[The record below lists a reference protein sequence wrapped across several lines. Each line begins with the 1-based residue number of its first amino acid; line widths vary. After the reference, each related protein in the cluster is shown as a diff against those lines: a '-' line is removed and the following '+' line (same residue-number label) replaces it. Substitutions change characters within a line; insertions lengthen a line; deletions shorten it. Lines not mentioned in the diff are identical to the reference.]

1 MAGRSGTKLTARMI
15 RDRLDR
21 ELVANVSLRVLDT
34 DRPDTWEVQG
44 RGEMQFAI
52 LAEMMRR
59 EGFELTI
66 GKPRVVTREVDG
78 KLHEPVERVSI
89 DVPEEY
95 TGVVIQSLALRK
107 GRMESM
113 TNHGTGWVRLEHL
126 VPARGLLGFRSEFQ
140 TETRGSGQL
149 HHVFEGYER
158 WAGDIKS
165 RPNGSLIADRSGQ
178 ATGYSI
184 QSLQERGSLFVGP
197 GTDVYEGMIVG
208 ENSRS
213 GDLDVN
219 ITKAKQMTNV
229 RSNADVLVRLNPPRT
244 LSLDQAIEYIQEG
257 ECVEVTPADIR
268 LRRAVL
274 SASERNSQRS
284 KAARGV
290 PSGGER
296 EPRHDAP
303 AEGERVV
310 EPSGALAHV
319 VERDA
324 VAGAVAVDRPAVSE
338 VDPGV
343 VDRRG
348 LRPDAVRLEA
358 PEEDVAGLE
367 IAAVDA
373 LA

>member
-1 MAGRSGTKLTARMI
+1 M
-15 RDRLDR
+15 
-21 ELVANVSLRVLDT
+21 SLRVLDT

-95 TGVVIQSLALRK
+95 TGVVIQSLALRR

-165 RPNGSLIADRSGQ
+165 RAERVADRRP
-178 ATGYSI
+178 
-184 QSLQERGSLFVGP
+184 LRP
-197 GTDVYEGMIVG
+197 GD
-208 ENSRS
+208 RL
-213 GDLDVN
+213 LDPEPPG
-219 ITKAKQMTNV
+219 A
-229 RSNADVLVRLNPPRT
+229 RL
-244 LSLDQAIEYIQEG
+244 A
-257 ECVEVTPADIR
+257 
-268 LRRAVL
+268 LRR
-274 SASERNSQRS
+274 
-284 KAARGV
+284 
-290 PSGGER
+290 
-296 EPRHDAP
+296 
-303 AEGERVV
+303 
-310 EPSGALAHV
+310 
-319 VERDA
+319 
-324 VAGAVAVDRPAVSE
+324 RPAPTST
-338 VDPGV
+338 
-343 VDRRG
+343 R
-348 LRPDAVRLEA
+348 A
-358 PEEDVAGLE
+358 
-367 IAAVDA
+367 
-373 LA
+373 